1 MKLLLGVLLSNLT
14 SALIFVFM
22 FFIPYSK
29 MHLAELTLIMFILY
43 AVSAILILGSVDQKC
58 SQAYLDGYADG
69 DHSSRN
75 TN

>member
-1 MKLLLGVLLSNLT
+1 
-14 SALIFVFM
+14 
-22 FFIPYSK
+22 

-43 AVSAILILGSVDQKC
+43 AVSAILILGNVDQKC
-58 SQAYLDGYADG
+58 SQAYLDGNADG